1 MCVSVCVLGHING
14 CCGYIWFDLF
24 LVWCFTPKITN
35 DAENLAN
42 CANWKIILSLVVYVC
57 MCVCLCVKSSALHNT
72 ISSKIKNWQQKQ
84 QQQQLQNVVKP
95 LGFCWFYNSNFLL
108 LLWLSILMLHCVC
121 VPGEKFMENERTNWK
136 RLFCFWNFR
145 NYTSFSFR
153 LV

>member
-1 MCVSVCVLGHING
+1 MRECVCIGAYKWLLRLHL
-14 CCGYIWFDLF
+14 IWFISR
-24 LVWCFTPKITN
+24 LVFYTQNNKRC
-35 DAENLAN
+35 
-42 CANWKIILSLVVYVC
+42 WKSCELCKLKNHSLSLVVHVC

>member
-84 QQQQLQNVVKP
+84 QQQQPQNVVKP

-121 VPGEKFMENERTNWK
+121 VCPGKNLWKTNERIEKGYFAFEISETTQVS
-136 RLFCFWNFR
+136 RF
-145 NYTSFSFR
+145 
-153 LV
+153 V